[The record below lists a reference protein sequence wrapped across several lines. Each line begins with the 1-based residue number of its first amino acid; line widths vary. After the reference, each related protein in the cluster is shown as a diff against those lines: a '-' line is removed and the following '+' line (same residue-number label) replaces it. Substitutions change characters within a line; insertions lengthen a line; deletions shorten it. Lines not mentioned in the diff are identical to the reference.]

1 MGTDHVFTM
10 TRASWEDE
18 RGGRDEREILRSTG
32 LFSFVTDAMVPFLLT
47 FKGNEL
53 WPSSKYSDSIL
64 IVYKNHEQFISPFLM
79 KILFVCSDKS
89 LVANKLRVEFK
100 WKDISAKSLLLV
112 MILFLV
118 LKLLLCL
125 GMWSTE
131 PGMG

>member
-1 MGTDHVFTM
+1 MPWF
-10 TRASWEDE
+10 RF
-18 RGGRDEREILRSTG
+18 
-32 LFSFVTDAMVPFLLT
+32 FSHL
-47 FKGNEL
+47 KGM
-53 WPSSKYSDSIL
+53 SSGHHPNIQIVHPESIL